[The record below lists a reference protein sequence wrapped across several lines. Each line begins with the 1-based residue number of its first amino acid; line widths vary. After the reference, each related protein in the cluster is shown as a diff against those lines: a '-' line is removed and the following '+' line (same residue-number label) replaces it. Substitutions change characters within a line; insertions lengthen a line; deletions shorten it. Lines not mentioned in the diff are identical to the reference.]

1 MHSYRIPFSETFP
14 LLQTASKNSLVII
27 DELGR
32 GTSTYEGCG
41 IAWAIAEHLARDV
54 QAFCLFATHFHE
66 LTRLAGSLPNVR
78 NSHVTAIT
86 TDDSLTLMYQVK
98 EGVCDQSFG
107 IHVAKMA
114 KFPPHVIEVR

>member
-1 MHSYRIPFSETFP
+1 MRVVVLLG
-14 LLQTASKNSLVII
+14 LLQSEYILDLPFFSVLIFSILIQPFATISF
-27 DELGR
+27 R
-32 GTSTYEGCG
+32 
-41 IAWAIAEHLARDV
+41 HLAKEV

-66 LTRLAGSLPNVR
+66 LTRLAGMLSNIR

-86 TDDSLTLMYQVK
+86 SDDSLTLMYQVK

-114 KFPPHVIEVR
+114 RFPPHVIEVRC

>member
-1 MHSYRIPFSETFP
+1 VFFSELFSLHFTTIFP
-14 LLQTASKNSLVII
+14 
-27 DELGR
+27 R
-32 GTSTYEGCG
+32 
-41 IAWAIAEHLARDV
+41 HLAKEV

-66 LTRLAGSLPNVR
+66 LTRLAGMLSNIR

-114 KFPPHVIEVR
+114 RFPPHVIEVCCNSTTKYTEYAFMGLVP